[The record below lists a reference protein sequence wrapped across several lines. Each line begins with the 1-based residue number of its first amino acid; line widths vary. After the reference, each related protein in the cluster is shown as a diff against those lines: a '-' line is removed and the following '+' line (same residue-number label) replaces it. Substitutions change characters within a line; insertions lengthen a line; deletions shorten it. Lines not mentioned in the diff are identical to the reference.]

1 MREERKFI
9 AELEKSIKY
18 GSEPMSN
25 AVLGAF
31 QKLLVES
38 TNTYFQAYFEHDF
51 GEINRLLQEQRSLR
65 KTLTNELRSYADQS
79 IVISAKLVQTY
90 NVFNKLVQAE
100 EQKREFA
107 DQIILIEKRYE
118 KARKVLVYLYRHAH
132 VQHKEL
138 KNNLGIAGSTLS
150 DLLNVLRDADCV
162 EKIESGRCCFYNLT
176 NAGRKYLKDVRPD
189 IDEEWDVDP
198 DSFSVAAWKIIREKE
213 QEETF
218 PLYANYRRKTNL
230 DGLDKKWT
238 DEKNFMRM
246 FSDVGECL

>member
-1 MREERKFI
+1 M
-9 AELEKSIKY
+9 
-18 GSEPMSN
+18 
-25 AVLGAF
+25 AVR
-31 QKLLVES
+31 
-38 TNTYFQAYFEHDF
+38 N
-51 GEINRLLQEQRSLR
+51 
-65 KTLTNELRSYADQS
+65 YADQS
-79 IVISAKLVQTY
+79 IVISAKLVQRY
-90 NVFNKLVQAE
+90 NVFHKLLQAE

-107 DQIILIEKRYE
+107 DQIILIEKRYV

-138 KNNLGIAGSTLS
+138 KKNLGIAGSTLS

-189 IDEEWDVDP
+189 IDEEWDIDP
-198 DSFSVAAWKIIREKE
+198 DSFSVAAWKITREKE